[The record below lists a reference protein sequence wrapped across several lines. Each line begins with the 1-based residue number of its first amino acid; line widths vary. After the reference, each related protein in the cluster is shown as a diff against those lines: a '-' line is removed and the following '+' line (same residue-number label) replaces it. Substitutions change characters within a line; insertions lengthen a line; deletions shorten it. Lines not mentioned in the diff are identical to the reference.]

1 MHSCS
6 TPICSR
12 RNKLKT
18 CCWLLVDGSHV
29 SITDTGVLGMAISTA
44 AITAI
49 TGVSGLP
56 QGVIAS
62 AETEP

>member
-1 MHSCS
+1 MLLAFLLDADLFSNHVKDQ
-6 TPICSR
+6 SR
-12 RNKLKT
+12 GV
-18 CCWLLVDGSHV
+18 LVDGSHV

-56 QGVIAS
+56 QV
-62 AETEP
+62 